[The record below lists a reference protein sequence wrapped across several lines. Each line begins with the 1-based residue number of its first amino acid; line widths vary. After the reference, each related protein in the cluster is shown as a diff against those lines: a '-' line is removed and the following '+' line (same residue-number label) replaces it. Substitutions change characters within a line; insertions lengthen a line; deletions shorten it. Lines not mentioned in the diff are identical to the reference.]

1 MKGQEAEEGDR
12 FNFGLF
18 KKKRRI
24 KKSKAIGFGEV
35 EIKTANL

>member
-1 MKGQEAEEGDR
+1 MKEQEAEETD
-12 FNFGLF
+12 LF
-18 KKKRRI
+18 SDSMKKRRI